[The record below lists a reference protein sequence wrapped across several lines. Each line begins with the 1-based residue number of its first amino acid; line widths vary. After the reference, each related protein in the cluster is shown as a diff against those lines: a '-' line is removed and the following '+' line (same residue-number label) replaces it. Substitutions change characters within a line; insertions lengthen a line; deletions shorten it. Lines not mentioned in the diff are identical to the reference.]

1 MTKAFLLLFC
11 ALSTPFLFGQDLAPN
26 QLLNKAIAYHDPQ
39 GNWEGFKGQLFIT
52 MKTPNS
58 SDRLSEITIDL
69 PQQYFKLVTKKDNI
83 ITEQIINK
91 GSCKLLLNGSETVSE
106 DEIAKHRLTCE
117 RTQTM
122 KNYYTY
128 LYGLPMKLKN
138 PGTLLDRK
146 VYRKTFK
153 GKTYEVLKVT
163 YEEAVG
169 KDTWYFYFDPAT
181 YALEV
186 YQFYHDEEKND
197 GEYIILSGLEDING
211 IKIPKTRAWYYNTN
225 EKYLGTDILTKT
237 SALTD

>member
-1 MTKAFLLLFC
+1 MTKAFLVLLC
-11 ALSTPFLFGQDLAPN
+11 TLSTTIQFGQDLAPN

-39 GNWEGFKGQLFIT
+39 GNWDNFKGQLFIT

-69 PQQYFKLVTKKDNI
+69 PQQYFKLVAKKDNI

-91 GSCKLLLNGSETVSE
+91 GNCKLLLNGSETISE
-106 DEIAKHRLTCE
+106 DETKKHRLTCE
-117 RTQTM
+117 RGQTM

-138 PGTLLDRK
+138 PGTLLDPK

-153 GKTYEVLKVT
+153 GKIYEVIKVT
-163 YEEAVG
+163 YDEAVG

-211 IKIPKTRAWYYNTN
+211 IKIPKTRAWYYNKDD
-225 EKYLGTDILTKT
+225 KYLGTDILTKT
-237 SALTD
+237 STLIE

>member
-11 ALSTPFLFGQDLAPN
+11 AMSTTILFGQDLSPN

-39 GNWEGFKGQLFIT
+39 GNWVDFKGQLFIT
-52 MKTPNS
+52 METPNS

-106 DEIAKHRLTCE
+106 DEIAKHRLTCD

-122 KNYYTY
+122 RNYYTY

-146 VYRKTFK
+146 VYQKTFK
-153 GKTYEVLKVT
+153 GKIYDVLKVT
-163 YEEAVG
+163 YDEAVG

-197 GEYIILSGLEDING
+197 GEYIILNGLEEING
-211 IKIPKTRAWYYNTN
+211 IKMPKIRAWYYNKDD
-225 EKYLGTDILTKT
+225 KYLGTDTLTKT